1 MKQHIRSTENIHSTK
16 KSPYFDLHAKTLS
29 IFLADLAD
37 STETNTICVSC
48 AICACQ
54 NTIYFPRGSRRF
66 RRHKKS
72 PYFACQNTIYFFLA
86 DLADSA
92 DTDTI
97 PVFCVI
103 CVPKYYIFLHAD
115 FADSADTKNPRILSN
130 VRAKTLYIFSA
141 QIPQTQ

>member
-37 STETNTICVSC
+37 SADTDTICVFSAIYACQNIIYFFRADLADSADTDTICVFC

-54 NTIYFPRGSRRF
+54 NTIYF
-66 RRHKKS
+66 H
-72 PYFACQNTIYFFLA
+72 A

-92 DTDTI
+92 ETHTI
-97 PVFCVI
+97 CVFCVI
-103 CVPKYYIFLHAD
+103 YVPK
-115 FADSADTKNPRILSN
+115 
-130 VRAKTLYIFSA
+130 LYIFSA
-141 QIPQTQ
+141 DFY